1 MKTLEFWDKIH
12 LNCAEYSDNMLHA
25 VIELDST
32 LDYSCFNQAFIRAM
46 ELNSVLSSELCS
58 NGKRYYYAESNDLSS
73 VTALYDK
80 GESIEE
86 YSTRLLLKGEKTQ
99 VKAGV
104 FRADGRDTIVVV
116 MNRIVADTIWLNRFV
131 EELVKAYNDL
141 NYKVEP
147 VPNRCF
153 KHFFK
158 RFSLRDRYFIAKL
171 KPFKLPKNIRF
182 AHYPTSKSEGE
193 KRAAIVKRVIS
204 DELMDNVRLY
214 SKHIGVS
221 LDDILIAAYVRS
233 IKEHVESDRA
243 INIDCAIDLRNY
255 FPDQE
260 PDLFTNYI
268 SHTNC
273 NIGYDIGDEL
283 IDTIFKVNLAL
294 QHTRNS
300 FPGLDGLRKLFFLSH
315 ISPDKLTKMNA
326 TKRYTRSALLFINN
340 GEIKEE
346 RLGDAKI
353 TNAFTVN
360 SIKNSRFAELNLSV
374 YGRHAVIS
382 LPIYGNIEDIDTAER
397 IVDNMIGQ
405 LDALKV
411 IRQYK

>member
-1 MKTLEFWDKIH
+1 MKPLEFWDKIH

-25 VIELDST
+25 VIELDSL
-32 LDYSCFNQAFIRAM
+32 LDYSRFHQAFIRAM
-46 ELNSVLSSELCS
+46 ALNTVLSSELCS
-58 NGKRYYYAESNDLSS
+58 DGKRYYYSESNDFSLAT
-73 VTALYDK
+73 VLYEN

-86 YSTRLLLKGEKTQ
+86 YYTRMFLKGEKTQ

-104 FRADGRDTIVVV
+104 FRSSGRDTVVV
-116 MNRIVADTIWLNRFV
+116 IMNRIVADTIWLNRFV
-131 EELVKAYNDL
+131 EELIKSYNDSE
-141 NYKVEP
+141 YMVQP
-147 VPNRCF
+147 VPNRNF
-153 KHFFK
+153 KLFFK
-158 RFSLRDRYFIAKL
+158 RFSLRERYFIAKL
-171 KPFKLPKNIRF
+171 KPFKLPKNVRF
-182 AHYPTSKSEGE
+182 AHYPTSKSESE
-193 KRAAIVKRVIS
+193 KRSVIVKRVIT

-283 IDTIFKVNLAL
+283 VDTIFKVNLAL

-300 FPGLDGLRKLFFLSH
+300 FPGLDGLRKLFILSH

-340 GEIKEE
+340 GEIKADSF
-346 RLGDAKI
+346 GDANI

-360 SIKNSRFAELNLSV
+360 SIKNCRFAELNLSV

-382 LPIYGNIEDIDTAER
+382 LPIYGNEEDIETAEN

-411 IRQYK
+411 ISQYK

>member
-1 MKTLEFWDKIH
+1 MRPLEFWDKIH

-32 LDYSCFNQAFIRAM
+32 LDYSRFHQAFIRAM
-46 ELNSVLSSELCS
+46 ELNTVLSSELCS
-58 NGKRYYYAESNDLSS
+58 DGKKYFYAESNDFSAA
-73 VTALYDK
+73 TALYEN

-86 YSTRLLLKGEKTQ
+86 YSTRMFLKGEKTQ

-104 FRADGRDTIVVV
+104 FRADGRDTVVV
-116 MNRIVADTIWLNRFV
+116 IMNRIVADTIWLNRFV
-131 EELVKAYNDL
+131 EELIKSYNELD
-141 NYKVEP
+141 YKVQS
-147 VPNRCF
+147 VPNRNF
-153 KHFFK
+153 KLFFK

-171 KPFKLPKNIRF
+171 KPYKLPKNIRF
-182 AHYPTSKSEGE
+182 AHYPSSKSEGE
-193 KRAAIVKRVIS
+193 KRSAIVKRVIS

-255 FPDQE
+255 FSDQE

-283 IDTIFKVNLAL
+283 VDTIFKVNLAL

-300 FPGLDGLRKLFFLSH
+300 FPGLDGLRKLFILSH
-315 ISPDKLTKMNA
+315 ISPERLTKLNA

-340 GEIKEE
+340 GEIKADKF
-346 RLGDAKI
+346 GDVKI
-353 TNAFTVN
+353 NNAFTVN

-382 LPIYGNIEDIDTAER
+382 LPIYGNAEDIETAEK

-411 IRQYK
+411 ISQYK